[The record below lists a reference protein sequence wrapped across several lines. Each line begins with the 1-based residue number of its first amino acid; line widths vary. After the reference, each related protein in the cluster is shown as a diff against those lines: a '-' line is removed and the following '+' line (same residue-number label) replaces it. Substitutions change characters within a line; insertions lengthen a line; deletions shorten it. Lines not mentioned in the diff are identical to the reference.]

1 LRHIALDTDSCL
13 YIISGIVID
22 MGVWEQ
28 FLAKVAGGVVTN
40 SSEWLLSRGVDGL
53 NETFFWRNP
62 THELTIEYAVAG
74 NGIACRSLLESDT
87 VPVEILAKIRDSTF
101 MDTSMMGA
109 LHPGSSLDDLAH
121 TLLKWNTKDPS
132 GFKGRLTYYLSKDFD
147 QFQRFKDANLDIR
160 SFFFEYANIEALT
173 SFILI
178 IGEELEV
185 SISEENLLAARVRS
199 FTPSGD
205 NFIPF
210 LRAFCRYITPKSL
223 SLKNALAAYL
233 YNAPGIGEMLLWWLN
248 PVSVIKFTV
257 VDLKLYQAITSSLS
271 RFSNDQSILQAD
283 FTLPIHLIRNPN
295 LLPEQRVRLLT
306 NCSDLELV
314 RGAIATVGS
323 FYLKLN
329 DSFFE
334 KEAIVLVQ
342 SILALENLPKRRI
355 KTGYL
360 LRSFIDE
367 CSERHS
373 SLLKVLP
380 PEYHFLLASAKNST
394 LINLLNLPAQSALL
408 RYENP
413 GELLGYLL
421 KELDPSEVEI
431 FAALVDEFD
440 GTFESLLYVAKTCS
454 SQGLVKRRLSSPV

>member
-1 LRHIALDTDSCL
+1 
-13 YIISGIVID
+13 

-28 FLAKVAGGVVTN
+28 FLGKVAGGVVTN
-40 SSEWLLSRGVDGL
+40 SSEWLLTRGVDGL

-74 NGIACRSLLESDT
+74 NAIACRSLLESDT
-87 VPVEILAKIRDSTF
+87 VPVEILAKIRDSTY
-101 MDTSMMGA
+101 MDTSIMGA

-121 TLLKWNTKDPS
+121 TLIKWNSKDSS

-147 QFQRFKDANLDIR
+147 QFQRFKDANLSIR
-160 SFFFEYANIEALT
+160 SFFFQYANIEALT
-173 SFILI
+173 LFIQI
-178 IGEELEV
+178 IGEELE
-185 SISEENLLAARVRS
+185 ITIAEEELLASRVRS

-210 LRAFCRYITPKSL
+210 LRAFCRYIIPQSS

-248 PVSVIKFTV
+248 PVSVVKCTV
-257 VDLKLYQAITSSLS
+257 TDLKLFQAITSSLS

-283 FTLPIHLIRNPN
+283 FTHPILLISNPN
-295 LLPEQRVRLLT
+295 LLPEHRVRLLT
-306 NCSDLELV
+306 NCLDLDLI
-314 RGAIATVGS
+314 RGAIATINNY
-323 FYLKLN
+323 YLKFN
-329 DSFFE
+329 DESFE

-342 SILALENLPKRRI
+342 AILALENLPKRKI

-367 CSERHS
+367 CAERHS
-373 SLLKVLP
+373 SLLLVLP

-394 LINLLNLPAQSALL
+394 LANLLNLPAQSALL

-421 KELDPSEVEI
+421 NELDPSEVEI

-454 SQGLVKRRLSSPV
+454 SQGLVKRNLSSPV